1 MPKLTV
7 GPWIA
12 AQKLPRK
19 DLGRDRLAFLE
30 RTALRADAQQVA
42 GLPLIGMGGSC
53 GKPAFALPYLLTW
66 TDENTGRLE
75 DVAAEYGCY
84 VEYGLYPHLKQHD
97 GDLEVAAVQ
106 DWTTLAMVYL
116 RPGYERAEELLGSLA
131 AALRPD

>member
-1 MPKLTV
+1 MTKLTV

-12 AQKLPRK
+12 AQKLPSK
-19 DLGRDRLAFLE
+19 ALGRDRLAFLE
-30 RTALRADAQQVA
+30 RTRLRQEPQQVA
-42 GLPLIGMGGSC
+42 GLPLVGMGGSC
-53 GKPAFALPYLLTW
+53 GKPCFALPYLLTW
-66 TDENTGRLE
+66 NGHNTQVLE

-116 RPGYERAEELLGSLA
+116 RPGYDHAEELLERLA
-131 AALRPD
+131 AALRPA